1 MGTMPEDGTRTADG
15 ELDPA
20 PNGSLP
26 PTSVDDEVRDA
37 EERRWTPA

>member
-20 PNGSLP
+20 DEALP
-26 PTSVDDEVRDA
+26 PASVDDAVRDA
-37 EERRWTPA
+37 EER